1 MHRHRKVWP
10 IVRTSCSSSRSAATA
25 ARTKP
30 RPADDSTQ
38 KPRNIVGK
46 WALSPSGYSQPA
58 SFASSSSHFFGRE
71 SPRQASAPDQG
82 LDAQRPPLPRPPL
95 SAGVPSNINKAP
107 HIGKWARPSPS
118 SPSYTLSK
126 PPHSLPRSTSLPP
139 PLSRAPPSSGASN
152 KWARSIPPVSPAPPR
167 KDVAPSRPQNPR
179 PSRNDPRLQRDLAP
193 HQDPSAVHRSRKP
206 SQSDSRQQSQSRQS
220 ALRAGS
226 SDLRSSTEFSQSA
239 PVASRFKAEAPWLAS
254 PTPDYNDA
262 KRSISRSSRSD
273 RPNRTSHKERGTL
286 LARLHQDEPTSG
298 LAEHSQQQG
307 VKKLKKKAVV
317 VEKKVSADVYIPSTV
332 SVGTLARL
340 LGVRL
345 EILQR
350 QMRLAGM
357 AEEAGY
363 DHVLT
368 SDYAVLLAEEF
379 GRNPIVND
387 EAAFDIYPP
396 ISNPDSSSLKS
407 RPPVVTI
414 MGHVDHGKT
423 TLLDNLRSSSVAKG
437 EAGGITQHIGAFSV
451 PVPVSSGNTD
461 GPRSITF
468 LDTPGHAAFSAMR
481 ARGAGVTDI
490 VVLVVAADDGIMPQT
505 KEVINLIKKD
515 EGKLGVV
522 VAINK
527 VDKPG
532 LDVDNVQKALMAENM
547 QLEVFGGDI
556 PSVEVSGLTGHG
568 LPTLVETLSAIAEMQ
583 DLRAE
588 QDGPVQGYVLES
600 KLLKGLG
607 PVATVLVLR
616 GCLKPGSHIICGLSY
631 AKVRVMNDFNNATV
645 KAAYPGMAITVSGW
659 KTLPNAGD
667 EVLQGTE
674 AEVKKAI
681 ANRQRKADIEA
692 TMTDVEAI
700 NSTRRLERERRELE
714 LELGEEAKE
723 SLPQKSEQGPKELR
737 LIIKADV
744 SGSAEAV
751 QGALQGIGNKEAITR
766 IVSSGVGD
774 ISESDVMMAKAV
786 GGSIVG
792 FSVSTP
798 RAIETLAVQNEV
810 PIISSNIIYRLM
822 EIVKDRVIS
831 LLPVI
836 VETRVTGE
844 AVILQLFNI
853 QLKTKQTKKVAGCR
867 VTNGIVEKAKFARLV
882 RNGTIMHEGTL
893 DTMRILK
900 KDVTEVRKGSECG
913 LCFGTTFGDL
923 QEGDIIQMYEK
934 IEKPGVL

>member
-10 IVRTSCSSSRSAATA
+10 IVRASCAPSRSAATA
-25 ARTKP
+25 AKTKP
-30 RPADDSTQ
+30 RPADDSISRPATL
-38 KPRNIVGK
+38 GK
-46 WALSPSGYSQPA
+46 WAL
-58 SFASSSSHFFGRE
+58 
-71 SPRQASAPDQG
+71 
-82 LDAQRPPLPRPPL
+82 PPL
-95 SAGVPSNINKAP
+95 SPSAPFSGSTAFAGTSSSGSKPSGVA
-107 HIGKWARPSPS
+107 KWALPPARGTGAIPKSTAPSPQ
-118 SPSYTLSK
+118 PGLA
-126 PPHSLPRSTSLPP
+126 STRWS
-139 PLSRAPPSSGASN
+139 PLSATNTPN
-152 KWARSIPPVSPAPPR
+152 KWARSAAQSQPQNTRPPR
-167 KDVAPSRPQNPR
+167 TES
-179 PSRNDPRLQRDLAP
+179 RLQRDLAP
-193 HQDPSAVHRSRKP
+193 HQDPAAHRSYKSP
-206 SQSDSRQQSQSRQS
+206 SSSERSNPRQSQSHRS
-220 ALRAGS
+220 TPIAGS
-226 SDLRSSTEFSQSA
+226 SNLRSASDSSSSTPQSI
-239 PVASRFKAEAPWLAS
+239 PRFKARESWEGS
-254 PTPDYNDA
+254 PTLKNTDA
-262 KRSISRSSRSD
+262 
-273 RPNRTSHKERGTL
+273 NRTNAQKARPERPSRATFKERGSL
-286 LARLHQDEPTSG
+286 LSTVRQDEPPPTSI
-298 LAEHSQQQG
+298 QNRD
-307 VKKLKKKAVV
+307 VKKVKKNVV

-332 SVGTLARL
+332 SVGALARL

-345 EILQR
+345 EQLQHK
-350 QMRLAGM
+350 MRLAGM
-357 AEEAGY
+357 AEEAEY

-387 EAAFDIYPP
+387 EAAFDIFPP
-396 ISNPDSSSLKS
+396 PPHPDPSSLKG

-423 TLLDNLRSSSVAKG
+423 TLLDTLRASSVAKG

-451 PVPVSSGNTD
+451 PVPASAGNAA
-461 GPRSITF
+461 GPQSITF

-481 ARGAGVTDI
+481 ARGARVTDI

-515 EGKLGVV
+515 EGKIGVV

-532 LDVDNVQKALMAENM
+532 IDVETVQKALLAENI

-568 LPTLVETLSAIAEMQ
+568 LPTLVETISAIAEMQ

-588 QDGPVQGYVLES
+588 RDGPVQGYVLES
-600 KLLKGLG
+600 KVHKGLG

-616 GCLKPGSHIICGLSY
+616 GCLKPGSHIISGLSH
-631 AKVRVMNDFNNATV
+631 AKVRVMNDSTGVSV

-659 KTLPNAGD
+659 KTLPDAGD

-674 AEVKKAI
+674 AEVKKAL
-681 ANRQRKADIEA
+681 ANRQRKAEIEA
-692 TMTDVEAI
+692 TLVDVEAI
-700 NSTRRLERERRELE
+700 NASRRQERERRELA
-714 LELGEEAKE
+714 LELGEAATKT
-723 SLPQKSEQGPKELR
+723 SVQDSEQGPKELR

-766 IVSSGVGD
+766 IVSSGVGE
-774 ISESDVMMAKAV
+774 INESDVMKAKAV
-786 GGSIVG
+786 GATIVG

-798 RAIETLAVQNEV
+798 RAIETLAAQNDV
-810 PIISSNIIYRLM
+810 PIISSDVIYRLM
-822 EIVKDRVIS
+822 EIVKDRVIA

-836 VETRVTGE
+836 IETRVTGE
-844 AVILQLFNI
+844 AAVLQLFDI
-853 QLKTKQTKKVAGCR
+853 QLKAKQTKKVAGCR
-867 VTNGIVEKAKFARLV
+867 VTNGIIEKSKYARLV
-882 RNGTIMHEGTL
+882 RNGNVVHEGML

-913 LCFGTTFGDL
+913 LCFGAAFADL
-923 QEGDIIQMYEK
+923 QEGDIIQVYEK